1 MTANPYLLV
10 KQGINEED
18 EIKINDLHQI
28 RYDLHLAL
36 HNMDVYKYNHLARE
50 IVKLLYDIEAEL
62 QRLWKFEVNV
72 DYYKFWNVPGCRCSV
87 LDNEDAYPSGYYT
100 INLDCPLHGEEKHMF
115 LRGK

>member
-10 KQGINEED
+10 KQGISEED

-72 DYYKFWNVPGCRCSV
+72 DYYKFWNVPKCCCAK
-87 LDNEDAYPSGYYT
+87 LDSDDNYPIGPYY
-100 INLDCPLHGEEKHMF
+100 ISDECPLHG
-115 LRGK
+115 

>member
-1 MTANPYLLV
+1 
-10 KQGINEED
+10 
-18 EIKINDLHQI
+18 
-28 RYDLHLAL
+28 
-36 HNMDVYKYNHLARE
+36 
-50 IVKLLYDIEAEL
+50 
-62 QRLWKFEVNV
+62 LWKFEVNV